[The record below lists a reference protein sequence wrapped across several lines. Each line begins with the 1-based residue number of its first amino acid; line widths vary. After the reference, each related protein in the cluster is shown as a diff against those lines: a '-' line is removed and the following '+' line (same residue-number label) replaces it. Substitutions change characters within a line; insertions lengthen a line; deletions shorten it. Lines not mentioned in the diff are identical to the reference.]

1 MGFFQVNIKICSYGI
16 CRSDSGIAVELSYNY
31 CNSSQ
36 NHKEEPPPQPPHQ
49 SLSVWSLCP
58 MYTAL
63 WCRVLS
69 DILTA
74 GIKVECLSRFQ
85 SAIHIRQYL
94 DRQDNQW
101 GSFQENRLQA
111 IFSQTE
117 IYLPTSGTCKQNP
130 FIQNSANST
139 AWCAGERDTTHWKAV
154 AQAQRCL
161 QMTFKGLRY
170 WSCRLNCVLKRLLW
184 LEVQVQCWS
193 PYVTVSNLGKQQ
205 VKRQTSHRCW
215 MKMPDACQHIY
226 WLVNSSSVPEHR
238 FKLETVF
245 LFVCD
250 RLDQPPKPA

>member
-1 MGFFQVNIKICSYGI
+1 MLLHWRQRQSFCYVQNKDIGNNVNVYFAQTRFYADTIFFQVNIKICSYGI

-154 AQAQRCL
+154 AQAQRCHEKR
-161 QMTFKGLRY
+161 F
-170 WSCRLNCVLKRLLW
+170 KRL
-184 LEVQVQCWS
+184 E
-193 PYVTVSNLGKQQ
+193 
-205 VKRQTSHRCW
+205 
-215 MKMPDACQHIY
+215 Y
-226 WLVNSSSVPEHR
+226 WTYHQDFSL
-238 FKLETVF
+238 
-245 LFVCD
+245 
-250 RLDQPPKPA
+250 